1 VILVLK
7 ITAAIDAIGTLQSWY
22 FTDGRGWVTRP
33 TDTPPRTHI
42 APRLMSGGY
51 FRREMFAGDGLFG
64 AVRAGWGE
72 FVVANADGKWLGDIA
87 HEGTQYGWDGQAF
100 ALWAGDEDGDFPADF
115 AQVGAGSIR
124 SVKLGLQTASVVI
137 RDDMDRLNK
146 PVLTRTFLGTGGLEG
161 DSTLAGKRAP
171 RAFSDLIPPVPC
183 TLVYAAKLIYHVS
196 DGLTLY
202 PSFATAY
209 DGGVAL
215 TMGAIYAST
224 ADLIATAPAA
234 GQARFYGGGPCYVR
248 LGSAPAYDV
257 SCSPSEVRLSTGAVP
272 WLSQLALEA
281 GISGASGSVINIE
294 EYLPIDSSDTYLQVM
309 ARACKSW
316 PSWFGFDALGQFTAG
331 LISDPIGES
340 PVATIR
346 QSQIL
351 SIERTAPPG
360 LDVPVWRVQTIGR
373 KNWMF
378 GKTLAGAAPAY
389 LRREWYSSQAES
401 DASVLTRHQFAG
413 DMSIE
418 SPRYSFGGADAF
430 LDLHKL
436 DRDFLRVTVPMTL
449 AVLSTIDLAA
459 CVEVVYPRFGMSAGK
474 NFMVVG
480 IDAQWGARTV
490 TYSLWG

>member
-1 VILVLK
+1 MILVLR

-115 AQVGAGSIR
+115 VQVGAGSIR

-146 PVLTRTFLGTGGLEG
+146 PILTRTFLGTGGLEG
-161 DSTLAGKRAP
+161 DASLAGKRAA
-171 RAFSDLIPPVPC
+171 RSFGDTLPVPC
-183 TLVYAAKLIYHVS
+183 TLVDAGKLIYHVC
-196 DGLTLY
+196 DGVSAL
-202 PSFATAY
+202 PSAATAH

-215 TMGAIYAST
+215 TMGPVYAST
-224 ADLIATAPAA
+224 ADLLATAPGA
-234 GQARFYGGGPCYVR
+234 GQARFYGGGPCFVR

-257 SCSPSEVRLSTGAVP
+257 SCAPSDVRIVSAAVP
-272 WLSQLALEA
+272 AWLTQLAADA
-281 GISGASGSVINIE
+281 GLSVGTSTIINVVD
-294 EYLPIDSSDTYLQVM
+294 YVPLDSSDTYLQIM
-309 ARACKSW
+309 ARACKSE
-316 PSWFGFDALGQFTAG
+316 PAWFGFDALGTFKEG
-331 LISDPIGES
+331 LISDPTAGS
-340 PVATIR
+340 PVYTLRA
-346 QSQIL
+346 SNVL
-351 SIERTAPPG
+351 SIERSAPPWF
-360 LDVPVWRVQTIGR
+360 DVPVWRVNSRGWR
-373 KNWMF
+373 NWMF
-378 GKTLAGAAPAY
+378 GRQLAGAAPGY
-389 LRREWYSSQAES
+389 MRREWYYSWTASDPSVQAK
-401 DASVLTRHQFAG
+401 HQSALDFNT
-413 DMSIE
+413 E
-418 SPRYSFGGADAF
+418 SPRPTFGGAAAF
-430 LDLHKL
+430 LALHGTERDL
-436 DRDFLRVTVPMTL
+436 LRVTCPASVAL
-449 AVLSTIDLAA
+449 LSAVDLGD
-459 CVEVVYPRFGMSAGK
+459 CVEVKYPRFGMHAGK
-474 NFMVVG
+474 KFMVVG